1 MGDVVNLRGVRKRA
15 DRQLRDRQAAEN
27 RSIHGRSKAERAAEK
42 ARKDKFARDLDRHR
56 LGDGEANEVTGREA
70 VYRDRRPQ
78 DERES

>member
-15 DRQLRDRQAAEN
+15 ARQLRDKQAAEK
-27 RSIHGRSKAERAAEK
+27 RTIHGRSKAERATEHARNDK
-42 ARKDKFARDLDRHR
+42 AARDLDRHR
-56 LGDGEANEVTGREA
+56 LESGEANEITGREA